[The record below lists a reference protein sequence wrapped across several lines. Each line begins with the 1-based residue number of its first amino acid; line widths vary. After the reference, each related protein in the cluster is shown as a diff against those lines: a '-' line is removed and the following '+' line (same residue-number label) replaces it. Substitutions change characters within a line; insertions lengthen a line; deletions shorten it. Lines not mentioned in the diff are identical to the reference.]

1 MKHSPTL
8 FFGILLCITV
18 FAFCL
23 SACNSNDDDKT
34 AIPDTDNTDITYL
47 SKEDLYFAAGCDYFL
62 IENYFKENG
71 AEYNNSYTITST
83 KDYGVFSTGNSIKY
97 TPEDKEFEIV
107 FVYIENESDTN
118 LGVLY
123 QYIYKGKIQ
132 IKLNQPLT
140 EAKYFG
146 EYEHSANSITSSKS
160 AHYLADFTFSD
171 VQYLT
176 LTDISDFNNI
186 RCSGQIV
193 YADNWQS
200 ANNMFDKDYLGA
212 KCYER
217 IEGCLNAL
225 DKLFK
230 EIDNSYNIAG
240 KFISPNECV
249 HIAVVDK
256 GFEATCTE
264 NGLTDGAHCK
274 LCNSI
279 LAERNVI
286 PAKGHTPITDK
297 GYPAN
302 CTEDGLTDGTHCADC
317 GSIITEQQI
326 IPAGHHYVNRE
337 CTVCHK
343 WEPSNGLEFS
353 LYYISGYGQCY
364 GVSGIG
370 SCIDKC
376 LVIPETYNNIP
387 VRVIGSN
394 AIKGNTL
401 IERLVMYDNIVS
413 IQANAFNGCLNLME
427 IELPETLETIGVS
440 SFYNCGY
447 YNDTSNWNNG
457 VLYIDNYL
465 VNAKKEIAGIYTVKD
480 GTRLIANSA
489 FESCEGVTEIFLP
502 DSVLYIGDSSFSFCV
517 GLSAIRM
524 SNNLIGVGAHSFE
537 NCKIGSVSLPKTL
550 RYYYS
555 DYNIKIINY
564 AGTVAEWNKVSKH
577 GNDAFIGVTIN
588 CSNGTV

>member
-8 FFGILLCITV
+8 FLGILLCITV

-34 AIPDTDNTDITYL
+34 AIPDTDITYL
-47 SKEDLYFAAGCDYFL
+47 SKEELYFAAGCDYIL

-107 FVYIENESDTN
+107 FVYIENENDTN
-118 LGVLY
+118 LGILC
-123 QYIYKGKIQ
+123 QYIYKGGIKV
-132 IKLNQPLT
+132 KLNQPLT

-146 EYEHSANSITSSKS
+146 EYEYSANSITSSKS
-160 AHYLADFTFSD
+160 AYYIADFTFSD

-176 LTDISDFNNI
+176 LTNISDFNNI

-279 LAERNVI
+279 LVERNVI

-317 GSIITEQQI
+317 GSIITEQHI

-401 IERLVMYDNIVS
+401 IEKLVMYDNIVS
-413 IQANAFNGCLNLME
+413 IQANAFNGCTNLME
-427 IELPETLETIGVS
+427 IELPETLETIGAS

-447 YNDTSNWNNG
+447 YNDTLNWNNG
-457 VLYIDNYL
+457 VLYIDEYL
-465 VNAKKEIAGIYTVKD
+465 VEAKQEIVGIYTVKD

-489 FESCEGVTEIFLP
+489 FSLCESITEIYLP
-502 DSVLYIGDSSFSFCV
+502 DSVLYIGDSSFSFCR

-555 DYNIKIINY
+555 DDNIKIINY